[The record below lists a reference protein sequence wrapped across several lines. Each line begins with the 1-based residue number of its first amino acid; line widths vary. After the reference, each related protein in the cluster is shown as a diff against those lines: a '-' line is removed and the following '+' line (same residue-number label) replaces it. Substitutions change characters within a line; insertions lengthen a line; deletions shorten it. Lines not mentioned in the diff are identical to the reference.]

1 MAASQDS
8 VSFDAIIQADRKRRR
23 NEELANKLLSKKK
36 TTNPPTK
43 PTGKTQNVKPGSLAS
58 RIGVAKRSASSTLPA
73 KTTPSIP
80 APARQGARQN
90 ARPSNKRRPDENRLL
105 SALNPASGQA
115 NVRNGGGLSIKGKG
129 SGPFVVVGSNFA
141 PGTTAADIQSA
152 LEPVSG
158 PILRCWVTA
167 QHPVVTAEI
176 TFAER
181 QAAEGA
187 VANFHNQRADGRI
200 LSFHLKQPAN
210 PDLFERSNAQPA
222 VQNSQS
228 FSDLREQADRDRRS
242 HRLADAAVQDGRW
255 GFNDQN
261 QAGQGPSRGNRRNRG
276 GRKARGGAQNTQETG
291 LYSDEMM
298 VDAPQQNQRN
308 RGRR

>member
-1 MAASQDS
+1 MYRP
-8 VSFDAIIQADRKRRR
+8 IQ
-23 NEELANKLLSKKK
+23 
-36 TTNPPTK
+36 
-43 PTGKTQNVKPGSLAS
+43 
-58 RIGVAKRSASSTLPA
+58 RSASATLPA
-73 KTTPSIP
+73 KTTPPIP

-187 VANFHNQRADGRI
+187 VANFHNQRVSHSSQLLMI
-200 LSFHLKQPAN
+200 YSN
-210 PDLFERSNAQPA
+210 RSG
-222 VQNSQS
+222 
-228 FSDLREQADRDRRS
+228 RRS
-242 HRLADAAVQDGRW
+242 DPLIPPKATCE
-255 GFNDQN
+255 
-261 QAGQGPSRGNRRNRG
+261 PRRVRALQCP
-276 GRKARGGAQNTQETG
+276 ARCTE
-291 LYSDEMM
+291 LPI
-298 VDAPQQNQRN
+298 V
-308 RGRR
+308 